1 MSASSE
7 LAEYLEDE
15 VAALTVGTTLFVDK
29 QPAGAVNSARIV
41 QYPGGTPEHRMDG
54 TNEVRFTFPN
64 LQIRVRNEVD
74 ATAFTIAEDAA
85 KALGKVANQTIEGT
99 FYRSVNLINQPG
111 VVERDANDRITVG
124 FNAQAE
130 RRAV

>member
-15 VAALTVGTTLFVDK
+15 VAALILGTTLFVDK

-54 TNEVRFTFPN
+54 TNLVQFTFPN

-74 ATAFTIAEDAA
+74 ATAFTIAGGAPT
-85 KALGKVANQTIEGT
+85 VADSPTPFAPMGWCGD
-99 FYRSVNLINQPG
+99 G
-111 VVERDANDRITVG
+111 VTVSPVSHAG
-124 FNAQAE
+124 VSH
-130 RRAV
+130 AVGSK